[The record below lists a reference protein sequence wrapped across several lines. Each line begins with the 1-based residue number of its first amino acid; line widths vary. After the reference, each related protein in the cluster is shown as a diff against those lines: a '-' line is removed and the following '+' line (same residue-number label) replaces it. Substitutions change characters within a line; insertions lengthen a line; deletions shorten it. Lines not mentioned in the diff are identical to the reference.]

1 MNTVKLE
8 DIARELNLSVSTVS
22 RAISG
27 KGRVGDRT
35 RARVQAAVRESGY
48 RINDVARSLRM
59 KEAQNMGI
67 IVPDISNAFFASVI
81 KGAQHRCQES
91 GYTLF
96 VCNSDENP
104 DIETETLDMLLSKQV
119 SGLVLASVRE
129 REAIIGQY
137 GSLGIPIVYIDNI
150 PQGADLCDCV
160 SIDNYAA
167 SRQLTLAMIDR
178 GYRELGMI
186 TGPQSQSSGY
196 LRRKGFE
203 AALAERGIEARPEW
217 LRVGTFTMDSG
228 YRLMQQL
235 LLSEHRP
242 RAMLFANNAI
252 AYGAMRALREAGLSV
267 PGEMALAAFDA
278 KDETG
283 LIQPLITSLN
293 QPAQQIGARAIETV
307 IRRLKRDE
315 TIVSPQLLEPAFI
328 EGDSW

>member
-59 KEAQNMGI
+59 QKAQNMGI
-67 IVPDISNAFFASVI
+67 IVPDISNAFFASVV
-81 KGAQHRCQES
+81 KGAQQRCQEN

-104 DIETETLDMLLSKQV
+104 DIEAGTLEMLLSKQV

-167 SRQLTLAMIDR
+167 SMRLTLAMIDR
-178 GYRELGMI
+178 GYRELCMI

-196 LRRKGFE
+196 LRKKGFE
-203 AALAERGIEARPEW
+203 AALAERGLPVRPEW

-228 YRLMQQL
+228 YQLMGQL
-235 LLSEHRP
+235 LLSDRRP

-267 PGEMALAAFDA
+267 PGEMAIAAFDA

-315 TIVSPQLLEPAFI
+315 PIVSPQLLEPSFI